1 MHAFRSVV
9 EAREFEK
16 LGEVFAEQV
25 VLHSPIARRPYEGR
39 EMVVKIVTLV
49 ASIFE
54 DFAFQREIGAETDGD
69 RALMFAARVG
79 DMLIQ
84 GCDFLHTD
92 DDGLVDEITVMLRP
106 LKAVQAFDE
115 KMRVQFAATIGDH
128 VA

>member
-54 DFAFQREIGAETDGD
+54 DFAFQREIGAETDDD

-128 VA
+128 VS